1 MSGGRSHKF
10 RRRTEMETELRKRLE
25 IEFPSAEITVDMDG
39 NRAAIRIVADV
50 FEGRAPVK
58 RQQKVYRCI
67 ADLIESGALHAITI
81 KALTP
86 HGL

>member
-1 MSGGRSHKF
+1 MSVGWSHKF
-10 RRRTEMETELRKRLE
+10 RRRTDMETELRKRLE
-25 IEFPSAEITVDMDG
+25 IEFTSAEITVDMDG
-39 NRAAIRIVADV
+39 NRAAIRIIADV

-58 RQQKVYRCI
+58 RQQKVYSCI
-67 ADLIESGALHAITI
+67 ADLIESGALHAVTI

>member
-1 MSGGRSHKF
+1 MSVGWSHKF
-10 RRRTEMETELRKRLE
+10 RRRTDMETELRKRLE
-25 IEFPSAEITVDMDG
+25 IEFTSAEITVELDG

-50 FEGRAPVK
+50 FEGLAPVK
-58 RQQKVYRCI
+58 RQQKVYSCI
-67 ADLIESGALHAITI
+67 ADLIESGALHAVTI

>member
-1 MSGGRSHKF
+1 MSVGWSHKF
-10 RRRTEMETELRKRLE
+10 RRRTDMETELRKRLE
-25 IEFPSAEITVDMDG
+25 IEFASAEITVDMDG

-50 FEGRAPVK
+50 FEGLAPVK
-58 RQQKVYRCI
+58 RQQKVYSCI
-67 ADLIESGALHAITI
+67 ADLIESGALHAVTI

>member
-1 MSGGRSHKF
+1 MSGGRAHKF
-10 RRRTEMETELRKRLE
+10 RRRTEMETELRERLE

-39 NRAAIRIVADV
+39 NRAAIRIIADV
-50 FEGRAPVK
+50 FEGLTPVK

>member
-10 RRRTEMETELRKRLE
+10 RRITEMETELRKRLE

-39 NRAAIRIVADV
+39 NRAAIRIIADV
-50 FEGRAPVK
+50 FEGLAPVR
-58 RQQKVYRCI
+58 RQQKGYRCI